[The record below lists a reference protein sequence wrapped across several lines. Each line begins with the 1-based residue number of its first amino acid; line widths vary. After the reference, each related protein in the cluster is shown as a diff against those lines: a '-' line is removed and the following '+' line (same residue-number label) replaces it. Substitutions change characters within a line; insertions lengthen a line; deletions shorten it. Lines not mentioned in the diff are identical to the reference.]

1 LSYQAFARIVGLP
14 ATSLERWEKGLSGIK
29 ASQLKVLAEATSVS
43 TDWLLGLSDEN
54 ARNERAEKSEGKLQE
69 LKENIAALLKQF

>member
-1 LSYQAFARIVGLP
+1 MSYQAFARIVGLP